1 MSLAKQ
7 PSDPAEVI
15 APDHSALRTPHS
27 ALAWALL
34 LLPLGYLWFRLIAN
48 LQVEW
53 ETNPQYSY
61 GYIVPFL
68 CLGLLFHRW
77 QAIRAQPS
85 TVKPQLL
92 DGPSSMV
99 RGPASIFHLPSS
111 IFFFL
116 FASLAFLYLPTRLIE
131 LATPEWRPI
140 QWSLGVITIGLSL
153 ITVGL
158 VWGRRCLRICAF
170 PICLFFVAIPWPTLL
185 EQPIIQFLTRV
196 NASLVIEV
204 MGFLGIPAL
213 QHGNVIEV
221 STGVVG
227 IDEACSGIRSF
238 QSSIMISLFLGA
250 LYDLTL
256 LRRLLFVPIGF
267 GLAMVFNLF
276 RTSFLTWIAAKQ
288 GVAAIEKYHDPA
300 GLWILVGC
308 TVGMWLLGLLL
319 KKRVPQPSA
328 ALPPEAAIVAAV
340 SASNF
345 KLPTSIRRCSAGLLV
360 WLVLVEA
367 GSQFWYKSR
376 EAKLPQAVEWALAF
390 PTNNPTLKDLP
401 MASKTFDLLRFDDG
415 KQASWTESDGTQ
427 WSAFYFN
434 WKPGRVAGYLAK
446 RHTPEICMPATGR
459 QMLSGPELLVL
470 KIHGLDLPVRRYRF
484 GPDGNSLH
492 VYHCR
497 WEAGATP
504 DSFVTQESA
513 RYNLIRAIWNG
524 RGNQGQKIIEFI
536 ISGTEDAEAAK
547 AMLVQRL
554 EEMIKVEGAPEG

>member
-1 MSLAKQ
+1 MSQ
-7 PSDPAEVI
+7 PNQPNNSSVI
-15 APDHSALRTPHS
+15 SAPKNSP
-27 ALAWALL
+27 LL
-34 LLPLGYLWFRLIAN
+34 WVLLFLPLGYLWFRLIYN
-48 LQVEW
+48 LRGEW
-53 ETNPQYSY
+53 ETNTQYSY
-61 GYIVPFL
+61 GYIVPLL
-68 CLGLLFHRW
+68 CLGLIFQRW
-77 QAIRAQPS
+77 AAAGKGNNGKLNGTGSAPWVL
-85 TVKPQLL
+85 TVCFV
-92 DGPSSMV
+92 G
-99 RGPASIFHLPSS
+99 
-111 IFFFL
+111 
-116 FASLAFLYLPTRLIE
+116 LAFLYLPTRLVE

-140 QWSLGVITIGLSL
+140 QWALGVITIGLSL
-153 ITVGL
+153 ITVRL
-158 VWGRRCLRICAF
+158 AWGRGWLWKVAF
-170 PICLFFVAIPWPTLL
+170 PICLFFVAIPWPTLI

-256 LRRLLFVPIGF
+256 VRRLVFVPIGF
-267 GLAMVFNLF
+267 CLAMVFNLV

-288 GVAAIEKYHDPA
+288 GVEAIEKYHDPA

-308 TVGMWLLGLLL
+308 TAGMWLLGLLL
-319 KKRVPQPSA
+319 KRRGAETNFHTIASTSTVGQLST
-328 ALPPEAAIVAAV
+328 
-340 SASNF
+340 SASGQ
-345 KLPTSIRRCSAGLLV
+345 TSFRNLSISLLL
-360 WLVLVEA
+360 WLVVVEG
-367 GSQFWYKSR
+367 GSQWWYISR
-376 EAKLPQAVEWALAF
+376 EAKLPKALEWSLGF
-390 PTNNPTLKDLP
+390 PTNNSTLKDLP

-415 KQASWTESDGTQ
+415 NQASWTESDGTQ
-427 WSAFYFN
+427 WAAFYFN

-459 QMLSGPELLVL
+459 QMLSGPELMVL
-470 KIHGLDLPVRRYRF
+470 KIHGLDLPMRRYRF

-497 WEAGATP
+497 WEAGVTP
-504 DSFVTQESA
+504 DSFVEQESA
-513 RYNLIRAIWNG
+513 RYNLIRAIWAG

-547 AMLVQRL
+547 DLLVRRL
-554 EEMIKVEGAPEG
+554 EQLIQVTPAESSTAKVTE

>member
-1 MSLAKQ
+1 MSSFSRL
-7 PSDPAEVI
+7 S
-15 APDHSALRTPHS
+15 SLR
-27 ALAWALL
+27 WALL
-34 LLPLGYLWFRLIAN
+34 LLPLAFLWFRLIAN
-48 LQVEW
+48 LRGEW

-68 CLGLLFHRW
+68 CLGLIFQRW
-77 QAIRAQPS
+77 AALRTPPPS
-85 TVKPQLL
+85 PPNPQVSALRSQV
-92 DGPSSMV
+92 SS
-99 RGPASIFHLPSS
+99 FC
-111 IFFFL
+111 FFL
-116 FASLAFLYLPTRLIE
+116 FALFSFLYLPTRLVE

-140 QWSLGVITIGLSL
+140 QWALGLITIGLTL
-153 ITVGL
+153 ISIEL
-158 VWGRRCLRICAF
+158 AWGRTWLRRVAF
-170 PICLFFVAIPWPTLL
+170 PICLFFVAIPWPTLI

-250 LYDLTL
+250 LYDLPR

-267 GLAMVFNLF
+267 GLAMFFNLL

-308 TVGMWLLGLLL
+308 TLGMWLLGLLL
-319 KKRVPQPSA
+319 RRKKPPAEIQKAENGKPVPDCPSQFTLNPQPSTFNGPSPSSSG
-328 ALPPEAAIVAAV
+328 LSPQV
-340 SASNF
+340 SALSV
-345 KLPTSIRRCSAGLLV
+345 SAFPRLSLV
-360 WLVLVEA
+360 LIAWLVLVET

-376 EAKLPQAVEWALAF
+376 EAKLPPAVAWSLGF

-427 WSAFYFN
+427 WAAFYFN

-459 QMLSGPELLVL
+459 QMLSGPELMVL

-513 RYNLIRAIWNG
+513 RYNLIRAIWAG

-536 ISGTEDAEAAK
+536 ISGTEDPEAAK
-547 AMLVQRL
+547 TMLIHRL
-554 EEMIKVEGAPEG
+554 EELIQVSESPQG